1 MIYQKAWAM
10 DMFVGVNMPPM
21 LMLMPPIFMVAV
33 RALAG
38 ESVRY
43 VVACLAIDHT
53 VVDDGEIHK
62 PCGKRNGKL
71 R

>member
-38 ESVRY
+38 ESVGY
-43 VVACLAIDHT
+43 VVACLAIDHSKQAY
-53 VVDDGEIHK
+53 I
-62 PCGKRNGKL
+62 GKRSAQRWKWV
-71 R
+71 